1 MSALQALISNDIS
14 AVPFGSIICSGLCLS
29 KARIH
34 GLRPVSS
41 QLKASEDS
49 FLAIRCRSL
58 CMQRWSA
65 LTSSITA
72 AGRQLRWQDVVSLA
86 AGKWQVVS
94 SCGRCHPV
102 PRQDALAIIARP
114 KRILY
119 NAAIAAC
126 GRALAWPASLALLS
140 ELRQL
145 QQPDVKSFGAAALAL
160 QRQPGHQ
167 ALLLQLMAE
176 DRISPDVTVCST
188 AATSWE
194 RASNWEA
201 ALHLLTTI
209 ELRDL
214 DTVAAGTLASTLAKG
229 ACWSQALLLLEL
241 VDAKANV
248 VVMGAVISA
257 CERAHRWTAALELL
271 ERMYQQGPWPDTF
284 VLDSVLRA
292 CGRGLAWES
301 VLSLFASMPSQFLFP
316 GATGFSAVS
325 LALGCGRQWIKMLD
339 MLEVMSQQRM
349 AADMPSLSMGLEE
362 AEQRACAVNC
372 MSEAAG
378 RTRDDPSSLV
388 CVLTVMEQAP
398 NGCAL
403 LRRHFFGC
411 SEEEL
416 AARDAAMA
424 SGRASYE
431 RAREKEMSLGP
442 PLGRKVYVSN
452 LRSKDGRTRVPKL
465 TITDST
471 GQTFMTLTKRD
482 FEQLMSW
489 KPEIQQELVKY
500 EKKLT

>member
-1 MSALQALISNDIS
+1 
-14 AVPFGSIICSGLCLS
+14 
-29 KARIH
+29 
-34 GLRPVSS
+34 
-41 QLKASEDS
+41 
-49 FLAIRCRSL
+49 
-58 CMQRWSA
+58 MQRWSA
-65 LTSSITA
+65 LTSAITA
-72 AGRQLRWQDVVSLA
+72 AGRQLRWQDAV
-86 AGKWQVVS
+86 
-94 SCGRCHPV
+94 
-102 PRQDALAIIARP
+102 AIIARVREP
-114 KRILY
+114 NRILY

-126 GRALAWPASLALLS
+126 GRSFAWPASLALLS
-140 ELRQL
+140 ELRQV

-160 QRQPGHQ
+160 QRQPGLQ
-167 ALLLQLMAE
+167 AQLLLLMAE
-176 DRISPDVTVCST
+176 ERISPDVTVCST

-194 RASNWEA
+194 RASSWEA
-201 ALHLLTTI
+201 ALDLLASV

-229 ACWSQALLLLEL
+229 ACWSQALVL
-241 VDAKANV
+241 VAATNANV
-248 VVMGAVISA
+248 VVMGAVVSA

-271 ERMYQQGPWPDTF
+271 ERMFQQGPWPDTV

-292 CGRGLAWES
+292 CGRGLAWEA
-301 VLSLFASMPSQFLFP
+301 VLSLFASMPSQFLSP

-349 AADMPSLSMGLEE
+349 TADVPSLSMGLEE
-362 AEQRACAVNC
+362 AEQRHAQAEGAAVWP
-372 MSEAAG
+372 
-378 RTRDDPSSLV
+378 T
-388 CVLTVMEQAP
+388 
-398 NGCAL
+398 
-403 LRRHFFGC
+403 RRHFFGC

-471 GQTFMTLTKRD
+471 GQKFMTLTKRD

-489 KPEIQQELVKY
+489 KPEIQQEMVKY